1 MKVIKNYLYN
11 VGYQILAIIVPLITS
26 AYVSRV
32 LRPAGIGANAF
43 TNSII
48 QYFILFASM
57 GIGYYGNRQIAYVR
71 ENHSKMAKTFWEIQ
85 IVKTIMTLLSFIAFE
100 IFMIFYTRQADYM
113 WAQSINLIA
122 VAFDI
127 SWFYEGIE
135 NFKVTVLKNSFVKI
149 VSMIA
154 IFVFIKNPSDV
165 TLYIVV
171 LAVSTLLGNLT
182 LWPDIRRDLP
192 KVNYKI
198 LNPWQH
204 FLPMAELF
212 IPQIATQVYVQLNKT
227 MLGGMVSETA
237 SGYYQYSDNLV
248 KLILALVTATGT
260 VMLPHIA
267 NAVSKGNMKK
277 VNQMLYKSF
286 DFVSALSYPMMF
298 GLAAISLTLAPQY
311 YGSGYEPVGPAMM
324 IESIVI
330 LIIAWS
336 NVLGVQYL
344 LPIHHQRDFTVS
356 VTVGAFVNI
365 ILNIPLIRTWGL
377 YGAMWSTIISE
388 ISVTL
393 YQLWVVR
400 GLLSY
405 KILFSNSWKYL
416 LAGTIMF
423 IPVFCMNQ
431 NLKDNW
437 LMMGVEV
444 IVGIIVYGLMVFILK
459 APIISQAKELI
470 RNKIGIKN
478 NKARKN

>member
-11 VGYQILAIIVPLITS
+11 VGYQVLAIIVPLITS

-32 LRPAGIGANAF
+32 LRPEGVGANAF

-48 QYFILFASM
+48 QYFMLFASM

-71 ENHSKMAKTFWEIQ
+71 ENHKKMATTFWEIQ

-100 IFMIFYTRQADYM
+100 VFMIFYTRQADYM

-127 SWFYEGIE
+127 SWFYEGVE

-165 TLYIVV
+165 TLYIIV

-192 KVNYKI
+192 KVNYKM

-212 IPQIATQVYVQLNKT
+212 IPQIAIQVYVQLNKT

-260 VMLPHIA
+260 VMLPHVA
-267 NAVSKGNMKK
+267 NAVSKGDMKK

-298 GLAAISLTLAPQY
+298 GLAAIALTLAPEY
-311 YGSGYEPVGPAMM
+311 YGPGYEPVGSAMM

-330 LIIAWS
+330 LVIAWS
-336 NVLGVQYL
+336 NALGVQYL
-344 LPIHHQRDFTVS
+344 LPIHHQRDFTIS
-356 VTVGAFVNI
+356 VTVGAVVNV
-365 ILNIPLIRTWGL
+365 ILNVPLIHTWGL
-377 YGAMWSTIISE
+377 YGAMWSTVISE

-393 YQLWVVR
+393 YQLWAVR

-405 KILFSNSWKYL
+405 RKLFSSSWKYL
-416 LAGTIMF
+416 ISGIIMF
-423 IPVFCMNQ
+423 IPVFWMNR
-431 NLKDNW
+431 NLKDSW
-437 LMMGVEV
+437 LMMGLEI
-444 IVGIIVYGLMVFILK
+444 IVGVIIYGVMVLLLK
-459 APIISQAKELI
+459 APIVDQAKELI
-470 RNKIGIKN
+470 N
-478 NKARKN
+478 NRLKK

>member
-1 MKVIKNYLYN
+1 MKVVKNYLYN
-11 VGYQILAIIVPLITS
+11 VGYQVLAIIVPLITS

-32 LRPAGIGANAF
+32 LRPAGVGANAF

-71 ENHSKMAKTFWEIQ
+71 EDHKKMAKTFWEIQ
-85 IVKTIMTLLSFIAFE
+85 IVKTIMTLLSFIVFE

-154 IFVFIKNPSDV
+154 IFVFIKNSSDV
-165 TLYIVV
+165 TLYIIV

-182 LWPDIRRDLP
+182 LWLDIRRDLP
-192 KVNYKI
+192 KVDYKT

-212 IPQIATQVYVQLNKT
+212 VPQITTQVYVQLNKT
-227 MLGGMVSETA
+227 MLGGMVNETA

-260 VMLPHIA
+260 VMLPHVA
-267 NAVSKGNMKK
+267 NAVSKGDMKK
-277 VNQMLYKSF
+277 VNQMLYSSF

-298 GLAAISLTLAPQY
+298 GLAAISLTLAPKY
-311 YGSGYEPVGPAMM
+311 YGSGYEPVGLAMM

-330 LIIAWS
+330 LVIAWS
-336 NVLGVQYL
+336 NALGVQYL
-344 LPIHHQRDFTVS
+344 LPIHHQRDFTIS
-356 VTVGAFVNI
+356 VTVGAVVNI

-377 YGAMWSTIISE
+377 YGAMWSTVISE

-393 YQLWVVR
+393 YQLWAVR

-405 KILFSNSWKYL
+405 RKLFSNSWKYL
-416 LAGTIMF
+416 ISGIIMF
-423 IPVFCMNQ
+423 ISVFWMNQ
-431 NLKDNW
+431 NLKDSL
-437 LMMGVEV
+437 LMMGLEIIAGV
-444 IVGIIVYGLMVFILK
+444 IIYSLLIIILK
-459 APIISQAKELI
+459 APILNQLRILL
-470 RNKIGIKN
+470 NKKG
-478 NKARKN
+478 